1 MGARTDVRFLLFP
14 AVCEWFYHVLTVPHV
29 LSGVVSP
36 FINLNI
42 FFRGRGCSVPGSLCY
57 SISNNKSQQRRS
69 VFLRDVK
76 VSPFPQNVLSR
87 KCDNDCEDRRTK
99 KTPVS
104 ESVDTAASGSHVVPV
119 FCASTL
125 GRLPNHQP
133 SCLTGEVIASGA
145 DENARPS

>member
-1 MGARTDVRFLLFP
+1 MTVEAWIDRWARARTSDFCYSRLCASGSTTFSQFP
-14 AVCEWFYHVLTVPHV
+14 MCSAASFPPLSILT
-29 LSGVVSP
+29 
-36 FINLNI
+36 F
-42 FFRGRGCSVPGSLCY
+42 FFRGRGCSVPGSPCS

-69 VFLRDVK
+69 AFLRDVK
-76 VSPFPQNVLSR
+76 VPPFPQNVLSR

-104 ESVDTAASGSHVVPV
+104 ESVVPV

-133 SCLTGEVIASGA
+133 SCLTDEVIASGA